1 MDRGHDKPTL
11 SPPPLAHVTEHAD
24 LPHDGVTTLVEPR
37 SQPLIEP
44 LTRRELEVLQLIC
57 DGASNLEIAEALSM
71 GIATVKYHVFQIY
84 QKLGVER
91 RTQAVAIAVH
101 LKIVLP
107 GWMPRVTGKGEPHR
121 WKPLGWKVF
130 QTPVR
135 LR

>member
-1 MDRGHDKPTL
+1 M
-11 SPPPLAHVTEHAD
+11 TEHAE
-24 LPHDGVTTLVEPR
+24 LPYDGTTTLVDLG

-57 DGASNLEIAEALSM
+57 DGASNLEIAEALSVS
-71 GIATVKYHVFQIY
+71 IPTVKYHVFQIF
-84 QKLGVER
+84 QKLSVER

-107 GWMPRVTGKGEPHR
+107 GWMPRASSKGELHP

-130 QTPVR
+130 QTPLR